1 MFIIT
6 EKRIRQKHYVVNLE
20 QRIFGTNI
28 IKMKYL
34 QIKSCVCV
42 SLIYIPNVYFY
53 LKTYRLIFRNVLLLL
68 LLLLNRVSCVR
79 LCATP

>member
-42 SLIYIPNVYFY
+42 CLIYIPNIYFY

-68 LLLLNRVSCVR
+68 LLLNRVSRVR